1 MAEANEA
8 GPFDCPCMEPK
19 LGRAEKEGRCLGV
32 DETKGR
38 FGEVWLHTCERCGR
52 IWLFYRVEYEAFTR
66 SGRWFRAVISPQV
79 AEAVTPETA
88 AVELARS
95 EYRVYGGSFFG
106 TPGKIARGPGGVS
119 VGLGSAVGP
128 DDGPGA
134 LE

>member
-1 MAEANEA
+1 MAVY
-8 GPFDCPCMEPK
+8 GSSTD
-19 LGRAEKEGRCLGV
+19 
-32 DETKGR
+32 
-38 FGEVWLHTCERCGR
+38 
-52 IWLFYRVEYEAFTR
+52 YEAFTKALAQCSR
-66 SGRWFRAVISPQV
+66 R